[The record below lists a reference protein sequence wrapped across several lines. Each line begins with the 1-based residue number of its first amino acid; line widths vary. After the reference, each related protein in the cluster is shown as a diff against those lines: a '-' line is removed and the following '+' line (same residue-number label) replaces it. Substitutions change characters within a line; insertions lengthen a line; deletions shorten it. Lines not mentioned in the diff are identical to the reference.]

1 MEMSSES
8 QTWDD
13 NVADVRFDMS
23 KKRHHNQAFIN
34 WGDSTE
40 AEHKAHKIA
49 FTFFGAF
56 TNV

>member
-1 MEMSSES
+1 MEISSES
-8 QTWDD
+8 QTWDE
-13 NVADVRFDMS
+13 NVTEVKFDMS
-23 KKRHHNQAFIN
+23 KKGHHNQAFIN
-34 WGDSTE
+34 WGDPTE